1 MDNISGNAGVSEGTG
16 LGSITAKQ
24 WLILLSVQL
33 SSLLFGMTITLA
45 NVVLPQIRG
54 ALSATHDEIAWVITL
69 NLVATAVATPTT
81 GWLASRLGW
90 RGVMFGG
97 VAGFTLFSLLCGFAN
112 SLAALVL
119 FRVGQGLCGALI
131 MPMGQ
136 AIVLATFPR
145 PLHATVMVI
154 WGFGSVVGPVV
165 GPVLGSMIAESY
177 SWRAVF
183 FMIVPPGLLA
193 MAFIWFSLRD
203 NTARTRAGLD
213 WAGFL
218 ALSVA
223 MTGLQLMIDRGQRL
237 DWFDSPEIIT
247 EAAIAAAAF
256 WVFVVHSLTSA
267 NPFLDPLLLLNRN
280 FAVGLLIAFFM
291 GMLAFTSLV
300 LFPTLLH
307 DLRGYPD
314 SAIGELLAAR
324 GIGNWIAF
332 LIVVPVSKRL
342 PRATVALGLTAQAY
356 AAWSMAQ
363 MNLNLSSFDVFWTN
377 ALQGFGF
384 GLAFTP
390 MTVLAFATLPPGKV
404 TEASGVFTLVRNFG
418 SSLYISLSI
427 ALLVRSTAGNYARMI
442 ELINP
447 FNGAIRAGSP
457 AAWNIG
463 APAGLTRMAHEVER
477 QASMIGYI
485 NGFYLLAL
493 TAAIAVPLVSLMR
506 TRPFEPQ

>member
-1 MDNISGNAGVSEGTG
+1 MDTASAKVG
-16 LGSITAKQ
+16 LGSISARQ
-24 WLILLSVQL
+24 WLILLTVQL

-54 ALSATHDEIAWVITL
+54 ALSATYDEIAWVITL
-69 NLVATAVATPTT
+69 NLVATAVATPMT

-97 VAGFTLFSLLCGFAN
+97 VGGFTVFSLLCGIAN
-112 SLAALVL
+112 SLETLVL
-119 FRVGQGLCGALI
+119 YRVGQGLCGALI

-145 PLHATVMVI
+145 ALHATVMVI
-154 WGFGSVVGPVV
+154 WGFGSVVGPVA
-165 GPVLGSMIAESY
+165 GPVLGSIIAESY
-177 SWRAVF
+177 GWRAVF

-193 MAFIWFSLRD
+193 MGFIWFSLAGY
-203 NTARTRAGLD
+203 TARTRARLD
-213 WAGFL
+213 WTGFV

-237 DWFDSPEIIT
+237 DWFESPEIVVDGLV
-247 EAAIAAAAF
+247 AGVAF
-256 WVFVVHSLTSA
+256 WIFATHSLTSKT
-267 NPFLDPLLLLNRN
+267 PFLDPRLLLNRN
-280 FAVGLLIAFFM
+280 FAIGLVIAFFM

-324 GIGNWIAF
+324 GIGNWVAF
-332 LIVVPVSKRL
+332 LVVVPVSRRYPRL
-342 PRATVALGLTAQAY
+342 TVAGGLAAQSV
-356 AAWSMAQ
+356 AAWSMGQ
-363 MNLNLSSFDVFWTN
+363 LNLDISSFDVFWTN

-390 MTVLAFATLPPGKV
+390 MTVLAFATLPV
-404 TEASGVFTLVRNFG
+404 AQITEASGVFTLVRNFG
-418 SSLYISLSI
+418 SSLFISVTI
-427 ALLVRSTAGNYARMI
+427 VLLVRSTAANYARMI
-442 ELINP
+442 EFINP
-447 FNGAIRAGSP
+447 YNAALRAPPAP

-463 APAGLTRMAHEVER
+463 TTSGLMRLTHEIQR
-477 QASMIGYI
+477 QATMIGYI
-485 NGFYLLAL
+485 NAFYLLAL
-493 TAAIAVPLVSLMR
+493 VAAVAVPLVSLMR
-506 TRPFEPQ
+506 TRPDTPPAT

>member
-1 MDNISGNAGVSEGTG
+1 VG
-16 LGSITAKQ
+16 LSNITARQ
-24 WLILLSVQL
+24 WLILLAVQL

-54 ALSATHDEIAWVITL
+54 ALSATHDEIAWVVTL
-69 NLVATAVATPTT
+69 NLVATAIATPTT
-81 GWLASRLGW
+81 GWLAGRLGW

-97 VAGFTLFSLLCGFAN
+97 VGGFTLFSLLCGFADN
-112 SLAALVL
+112 LGTLVL
-119 FRVGQGLCGALI
+119 FRVGQGLCGAMI

-145 PLHATVMVI
+145 ELHATVMVI

-165 GPVLGSMIAESY
+165 GPVLGSMIAETY

-193 MAFIWFSLRD
+193 MAFIWFSLAG
-203 NTARTRAGLD
+203 NTARTYSRFD
-213 WAGFL
+213 WIGFL
-218 ALSVA
+218 AMSTA
-223 MTGLQLMIDRGQRL
+223 MAGLQLMIDRGQRL
-237 DWFDSPEIIT
+237 DWFDSREIVAY
-247 EAAIAAAAF
+247 AAIAGCAL
-256 WVFVVHSLTSA
+256 WVFAAHSLTSPA
-267 NPFLDPLLLLNRN
+267 PFLDPRLLLNRN
-280 FAVGLLIAFFM
+280 FAIGLVIAFFM

-314 SAIGELLAAR
+314 SAIGALLAAR
-324 GIGNWIAF
+324 GVGNWCAF
-332 LIVVPVSKRL
+332 LVVVPVSRRFPRL
-342 PRATVALGLTAQAY
+342 TVALGLGAQSF

-363 MNLNLSSFDVFWTN
+363 WSLDLTSLDVFWTN

-390 MTVLAFATLPPGKV
+390 MTVLAFATLPVRQV
-404 TEASGVFTLVRNFG
+404 TEASSVFTLVRNFG

-427 ALLVRSTAGNYARMI
+427 VLLVRSTAANYSRLI

-447 FNGAIRAGSP
+447 FNAALRGPGAP
-457 AAWNIG
+457 AAWNIDTTS
-463 APAGLTRMAHEVER
+463 GLLRLTNEIER

-485 NGFYLLAL
+485 NAFYLLAL
-493 TAAIAVPLVSLMR
+493 TAAVAVPLVCLMR
-506 TRPFEPQ
+506 TRPLQT

>member
-1 MDNISGNAGVSEGTG
+1 MDNISGKTG
-16 LGSITAKQ
+16 LASITARQ

-54 ALSATHDEIAWVITL
+54 ALSATQDEIAWVITL

-97 VAGFTLFSLLCGFAN
+97 VAGFTAFSLLCGFAN
-112 SLAALVL
+112 SLQTLVL

-145 PLHATVMVI
+145 PLHATAMVI

-165 GPVLGSMIAESY
+165 GPVLGSMIAETY

-183 FMIVPPGLLA
+183 FMIVPPGLVA
-193 MAFIWFSLRD
+193 MAFIWFSLAD
-203 NTARTRAGLD
+203 NTARTRARLD
-213 WAGFL
+213 WTGFL

-237 DWFDSPEIIT
+237 DWFDSPEII
-247 EAAIAAAAF
+247 ADVAIAAGAF
-256 WVFVVHSLTSA
+256 WVFVVHSLTASA
-267 NPFLDPLLLLNRN
+267 PFLDPRLLLNRN
-280 FAVGLLIAFFM
+280 FAIGLLIAFFM

-314 SAIGELLAAR
+314 SAIGALLAAR
-324 GIGNWIAF
+324 GIGNWLAF
-332 LIVVPVSKRL
+332 LIVVPLSSRL
-342 PRATVALGLTAQAY
+342 PRLTVALGLLAQAW
-356 AAWSMAQ
+356 AAWQMAHL
-363 MNLNLSSFDVFWTN
+363 NLNLSNFDVFWTN

-390 MTVLAFATLPPGKV
+390 MTVLAFATLPVGKV

-427 ALLVRSTAGNYARMI
+427 SLLVRSTEINYSRMI
-442 ELINP
+442 DVINP
-447 FNGAIRAGSP
+447 FNPVLKGSGAP
-457 AAWNIG
+457 AAWNI
-463 APAGLTRMAHEVER
+463 ATPSGLMRLAHEIER

-485 NGFYLLAL
+485 NDFRLLAA
-493 TAAIAVPLVSLMR
+493 TAAVAVPLVCLMR
-506 TRPFEPQ
+506 ARPLES

>member
-1 MDNISGNAGVSEGTG
+1 MGTTSAKSG
-16 LGSITAKQ
+16 LRSITARQ
-24 WLILLSVQL
+24 WLILLTVQL

-90 RGVMFGG
+90 RGVMFSG
-97 VAGFTLFSLLCGFAN
+97 VGGFTLFSLLCGLAN
-112 SLAALVL
+112 SLETLVL
-119 FRVGQGLCGALI
+119 YRVGQGLCGAVI

-136 AIVLATFPR
+136 AIVLATFAR
-145 PLHATVMVI
+145 ELHATVMVI

-165 GPVLGSMIAESY
+165 GPVLGSIIAETY

-183 FMIVPPGLLA
+183 FMIVPPGLIA
-193 MAFIWFSLRD
+193 MGFVWFSLAG
-203 NTARTRAGLD
+203 NTAHTRARLD
-213 WAGFL
+213 WTGFL
-218 ALSVA
+218 ALSIA
-223 MTGLQLMIDRGQRL
+223 MTGLQLVIDRGQRL
-237 DWFDSPEIIT
+237 DWFESPEILAY
-247 EAAIAAAAF
+247 AAVAGAAF
-256 WVFVVHSLTSA
+256 WVFAVHSLTSPA
-267 NPFLDPLLLLNRN
+267 PFLDPRLLLNRN
-280 FAVGLLIAFFM
+280 FAIGLLIAFFM

-314 SAIGELLAAR
+314 STIGELLAAR

-332 LIVVPVSKRL
+332 LVVVPISRHF
-342 PRATVALGLTAQAY
+342 PRFTVAFGLTTQSFS
-356 AAWSMAQ
+356 AWQMAQ
-363 MNLNLSSFDVFWTN
+363 LNLNMTSFDVFWTN

-390 MTVLAFATLPPGKV
+390 MTVLAFATLSAGQI

-418 SSLYISLSI
+418 SSLFISVSI
-427 ALLVRSTAGNYARMI
+427 ALLVRSTAANYARMV
-442 ELINP
+442 EFINP
-447 FNGAIRAGSP
+447 FNATLKGPVAP

-463 APAGLTRMAHEVER
+463 TTSGLMRLTNEIQR

-485 NGFYLLAL
+485 NAFYLIAL
-493 TAAIAVPLVSLMR
+493 TAAVAVPLVWLMR
-506 TRPFEPQ
+506 NRPLEP